1 MQKTLTERLKHSHQF
16 YESNQQNERRTLWVI
31 ILTLVTMVVEI
42 TAGILFNSMA
52 LQADGWHMATHAG
65 ALGISMFAYYFARK
79 NNHNGRFSFGSGKV
93 ATLGGF
99 TSSVLLMVVALFMV
113 VESLER
119 LFNPL
124 VIRFNEALLVAVIG
138 LVVNMISVWLLSGG
152 AGHQHHHDHSHAHA
166 DNFEPHEHRDHNL
179 MAAYLHVLADA
190 LTSIAAIAALLV
202 GKYLGLY
209 QVDALMGIV
218 GAVVIT
224 AWAVGL
230 MRTTGNI
237 LLDRQLD
244 DSLAD
249 AIRSRL
255 ESTDTI
261 ITDLHLWSISQEKV
275 AAEITLASASG
286 KSTADFKADL
296 CDLSRLVHVT
306 IEVHQVQSG
315 EFQQV

>member
-1 MQKTLTERLKHSHQF
+1 
-16 YESNQQNERRTLWVI
+16 
-31 ILTLVTMVVEI
+31 
-42 TAGILFNSMA
+42 MA

-79 NNHNGRFSFGSGKV
+79 NNHNRRYSFGSGKV

-138 LVVNMISVWLLSGG
+138 LVVNMVSVWLLSSGT
-152 AGHQHHHDHSHAHA
+152 GHQHNHDHVLGGEYDS
-166 DNFEPHEHRDHNL
+166 EPHDHRDHNL

-190 LTSIAAIAALLV
+190 LTSIAAIAALLL
-202 GKYLGLY
+202 GKYLGWY
-209 QVDALMGIV
+209 QMDALMGIV

-224 AWAVGL
+224 VWAVGL
-230 MRTTGNI
+230 LRTTGSI
-237 LLDRQLD
+237 LLDRQVD
-244 DSLAD
+244 GSLAS
-249 AIRSRL
+249 AVRSRL
-255 ESTDTI
+255 ESDDTV
-261 ITDLHLWSISQEKV
+261 ITDLHLWSISQDKV
-275 AAEITLASASG
+275 AAEIVLVTTSG
-286 KSTADFKADL
+286 KSIADFKAAL

-306 IEVHQVQSG
+306 IEVHQAG
-315 EFQQV
+315 KGDLGPA